1 MLSVLPVPIMDELVQ
16 RGVPT
21 GANLLVEFD
30 PRSLW
35 YETSFT
41 IAARALKNGT
51 RVDYH
56 TFIRAPN
63 EVRNSLSRFR
73 VDVDK
78 LEQDQ
83 TLRVIDSYTTQIG
96 LNLSEEPRGS
106 AKIET
111 VAEKSLKLSDW
122 SIGWVKELKEAP
134 AEIDKKRL
142 HIDDNSS
149 VLLQYNDE
157 KVIIDVWRTRNL
169 PHTRVRESVFLYALL
184 TEVGS
189 PSFQKQLESIS
200 DGIVEFKSEDKEGR
214 IEQYVRV
221 SAMRGR
227 SYDSRWRR
235 LQLLDNGEVKL
246 VG

>member
-1 MLSVLPVPIMDELVQ
+1 VV
-16 RGVPT
+16 
-21 GANLLVEFD
+21 
-30 PRSLW
+30 
-35 YETSFT
+35 
-41 IAARALKNGT
+41 
-51 RVDYH
+51 
-56 TFIRAPN
+56 
-63 EVRNSLSRFR
+63 
-73 VDVDK
+73 
-78 LEQDQ
+78 
-83 TLRVIDSYTTQIG
+83 DSYTTQIG
-96 LNLSEEPRGS
+96 LNLSEESRGS

-111 VAEKSLKLSDW
+111 VAEKSLKLADW
-122 SIGWVKELKEAP
+122 SIGIAKDMKMEAV
-134 AEIDKKRL
+134 AEIDKRRL

-200 DGIVEFKSEDKEGR
+200 DGIIEFKSEDKGGE

-221 SAMRGR
+221 STMRGR

-235 LQLLDNGEVKL
+235 LQLLDNEVKL